1 MLLPEL
7 MELVR
12 AGDLVHACG
21 VGALA
26 RESAPLLG
34 LDSTEAYIAGLLHDV
49 GKLQVPLDILNAE
62 RDLSGAEWAQIK
74 RHPLAG
80 REMVD
85 KLWPSAPVP
94 VLLAIEGHHER
105 LDGSGYPRGVKRLSP
120 LTGLIAVC
128 DVIDAMKCERPYRR
142 TAFSLEQA
150 VREVQRQALPRATVA
165 AVVET
170 VTRLARSA

>member
-1 MLLPEL
+1 MLIPEL

-21 VGALA
+21 VGGLA
-26 RESAPLLG
+26 RDSAPLLG
-34 LDSTEAYIAGLLHDV
+34 LDATEAYIAGLLHDV
-49 GKLQVPLDILNAE
+49 GKLEVPLEILNSE
-62 RDLSGAEWAQIK
+62 RELTDLEWAQIK
-74 RHPLAG
+74 RHPVVGA
-80 REMVD
+80 RMVRQV
-85 KLWPSAPVP
+85 WSSVP
-94 VLLAIEGHHER
+94 VAVLKAIEGHHER
-105 LDGSGYPRGVKRLSP
+105 LDGSGYPRGVKRLAP

-128 DVIDAMKCERPYRR
+128 DVLDAMKCERTYRR

-150 VREVQRQALPRATVA
+150 IREVQGQALPPETVA